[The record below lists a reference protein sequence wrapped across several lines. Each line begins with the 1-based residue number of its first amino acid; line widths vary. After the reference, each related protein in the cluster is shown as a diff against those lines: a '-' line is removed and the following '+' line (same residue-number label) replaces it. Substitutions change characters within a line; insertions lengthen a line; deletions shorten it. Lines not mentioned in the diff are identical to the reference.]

1 MFGDTEKYKE
11 LAESALELFDL
22 EELLEM
28 NDLDDVSVVALLISR
43 GLIDTYDDYETSPD
57 DND

>member
-43 GLIDTYDDYETSPD
+43 GLIDTYDDYETPSD